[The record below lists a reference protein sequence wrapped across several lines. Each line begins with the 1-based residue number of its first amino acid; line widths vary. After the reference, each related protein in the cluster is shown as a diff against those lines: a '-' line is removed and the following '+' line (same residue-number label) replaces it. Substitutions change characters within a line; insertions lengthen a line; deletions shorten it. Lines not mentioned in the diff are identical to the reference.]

1 MDVGK
6 QKDPL
11 SKICHT
17 YLTMMKLDTVVPYL
31 KKINKIFKSRDIP
44 HELCLHQHFSPGVSN
59 FCYIKKYLYR
69 ERDYILI
76 HSF

>member
-1 MDVGK
+1 MLG
-6 QKDPL
+6 
-11 SKICHT
+11 SKKT
-17 YLTMMKLDTVVPYL
+17 PFLKSATPYLTMMKLDTVVPYL

-44 HELCLHQHFSPGVSN
+44 HELCLHQHFSPGISN
-59 FCYIKKYLYR
+59 FCYIKKYLYI